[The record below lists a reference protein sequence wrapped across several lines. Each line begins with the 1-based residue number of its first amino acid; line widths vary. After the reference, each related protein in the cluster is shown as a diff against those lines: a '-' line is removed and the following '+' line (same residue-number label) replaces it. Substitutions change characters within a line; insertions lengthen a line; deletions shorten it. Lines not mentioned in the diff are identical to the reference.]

1 LPQTIQHL
9 VVLMLE
15 NRSFDHM
22 LGYLRSPGYAI
33 DGLTGNEWNPR
44 DPAHIDPTQEVK
56 VSNDAGFILSYDP
69 GHGFH
74 DVNLQLFDTPTGPPA
89 TSLPNGGFILSYS
102 QQPHVTPAIA
112 DTIMKCMAPTTVPV
126 LAKLAQ
132 EFALCDAWYSSVP
145 GPTWPNRFFV
155 HAATSK
161 GYLDNSQSH
170 NYDMLTIFE
179 NLAASGLTWQN
190 YYDDFSQT
198 WSLQRLQTDTNKANF
213 SSFAQFDTDAKNGQL
228 PNYSFIEPKYFS
240 LFGEANDQHPPH
252 DIRAGEALIADVY
265 NSVRNSPLWEKT
277 LLIVLYDE
285 HGGTYDH
292 VNPPTATPP
301 DAYTSQFAF
310 NRYGLRV
317 PALLISPFIPKGT
330 IDHRTFD
337 HTSIPATLKQI
348 FALPSFLTQ
357 RDATAQTFLDVASLD
372 MARTDTPSSLTANAL
387 AGIQTAATEVTAD
400 LISQARATGQVSA
413 APLSDLQQAL
423 VALAHT
429 LDLHEDPQLNA
440 LRTAR
445 RIETEYDGAVYVR
458 EVSERFTY
466 GFRKGA
472 GL

>member
-1 LPQTIQHL
+1 MAQTIQHV

-22 LGYLRSPGYAI
+22 LGFLRSPSYPI
-33 DGLTGNEWNPR
+33 NGLTGSEWNPR

-56 VSNDAGFILSYDP
+56 VSDDAGFILSYDP
-69 GHGFH
+69 GHAFH
-74 DVNLQLFDTPTGPPA
+74 DVSLQLFDTPAGPPA
-89 TSLPNGGFILSYS
+89 TALPNAGFILSYS
-102 QQPHVTPAIA
+102 QQPHVTPTIA
-112 DTIMKCMAPTTVPV
+112 DTIMKCMAPATVPV
-126 LAKLAQ
+126 LTKLAQ
-132 EFALCDAWYSSVP
+132 EFAVCDAWYSSVP

-161 GYLDNSQSH
+161 GYLDNSQFR
-170 NYDMLTIFE
+170 NYDMLSIFE
-179 NLAASGLTWQN
+179 NLSSAGYTWRN
-190 YYDDFSQT
+190 YYHDVSQT
-198 WSLQRLQTDTNKANF
+198 WSLQRLQTEANKANF
-213 SSFAQFDTDAKNGQL
+213 YSFGQFSADAKNGLL

-265 NSVRNSPLWEKT
+265 NGVRNSPLWEQT
-277 LLIVLYDE
+277 LLVVLHDE

-292 VNPPTATPP
+292 VTPPAATPP
-301 DAYTSQFAF
+301 DGYTSQFAF

-337 HTSIPATLKQI
+337 HTSIPATLKEI
-348 FALPSFLTQ
+348 FGLPSFLTQ
-357 RDATAQTFLDVASLD
+357 RDATAQTFSDIASLET
-372 MARTDTPSSLTANAL
+372 ARTDAPSTV
-387 AGIQTAATEVTAD
+387 TAAAARVETGVAHATPDSIA
-400 LISQARATGQVSA
+400 QARAVGQVST

-429 LDLHEDPQLNA
+429 LDLHESPYLQA
-440 LRTAR
+440 LRIAR

-458 EVSERFTY
+458 DVSERFARTSQ
-466 GFRKGA
+466 KG
-472 GL
+472 GWL